1 MKTSGLTKSLP
12 SPRHLFMNSD
22 QSLDNLADILV
33 VDDEPNNLRVLSN
46 LLKNHGYKVRA
57 VLSGEMALSAAKS
70 TAPDL
75 ILLDIMMPDMDGYQV
90 CHQLK
95 NDSETCQ
102 IPVIFVS
109 AKDQGFDKVK
119 AFAVGGVDYI
129 TKPFQVEEVFARIE
143 CHLKMNELQMKLEEQ
158 NYQLQAE
165 MCQRNAAEKALQEQN
180 EQLKQEIERR
190 QITEIALQK
199 ANQEL
204 ARSNAD
210 LEQFA
215 GIASHDLRSPLATI
229 NGYAQLLQLCGKEQ
243 LDDQCNEFVAKIL
256 NLCDRTDLL
265 IGELLSYAH
274 LNQAQEPFQ
283 LLSSDRLVQ
292 QALENLRTEIYQ
304 NQAQITYDLLP
315 EIIGTE
321 SQFIQLFQNLIEN
334 AIKYRGK
341 ESPRVHLSAV
351 LQDNHYLFSIQDNGI
366 GIDEQYCAHIF
377 QIFKRLHP
385 QDYPG
390 TGIGLATCR
399 KIVERHGGSIW
410 IESQIGQGSTF
421 YFTVPTEERV
431 VEQQMIGAIA
441 APN

>member
-1 MKTSGLTKSLP
+1 
-12 SPRHLFMNSD
+12 MNSD
-22 QSLDNLADILV
+22 QSQGNLGNILI
-33 VDDEPNNLRVLSN
+33 VDDEPNNLRLLSN
-46 LLKNHGYKVRA
+46 LLKKQGYKIRA
-57 VLSGEMALSAAKS
+57 VLSGEMALSAAKLNP
-70 TAPDL
+70 PDL
-75 ILLDIMMPDMDGYQV
+75 ILMDIMMPDMDGYQV
-90 CHQLK
+90 CHHLK
-95 NDSETCQ
+95 NESDTCQ

-109 AKDQGFDKVK
+109 AKDQEFDKIK

-143 CHLKMNELQMKLEEQ
+143 CHIKLNHLQMKLEEQ

-165 MCQRNAAEKALQEQN
+165 ICQRNAAEQALQKQN
-180 EQLKQEIERR
+180 ELLKQEIEQR
-190 QITEIALQK
+190 QTIEIALQI

-229 NGYAQLLQLCGKEQ
+229 NGYAQLLQMLGKEQ
-243 LDDQCNEFVAKIL
+243 LNDKCQDFVEKIVK
-256 NLCDRTDLL
+256 LCDRTDLL
-265 IGELLSYAH
+265 IGELLSYAR
-274 LNQAQEPFQ
+274 LNQVQEPLQ

-292 QALENLRTEIYQ
+292 QALENLETEIYQ
-304 NQAQITYDLLP
+304 HQAQVTYDPLP
-315 EIIGTE
+315 AIIGTE
-321 SQFIQLFQNLIEN
+321 SQFVQLFQNLIGN

-341 ESPRVHLSAV
+341 ESPRIHLSAV
-351 LQDNHYLFSIQDNGI
+351 LQENYYLFSIQDNGI
-366 GIDEQYCAHIF
+366 GIDEQYFEHIF
-377 QIFKRLHP
+377 QIFKRLHA

-410 IESQIGQGSTF
+410 IKSQLGQGSTF

-431 VEQQMIGAIA
+431 VERQMIAAIGH
-441 APN
+441 PN

>member
-1 MKTSGLTKSLP
+1 MNKHQSSG
-12 SPRHLFMNSD
+12 
-22 QSLDNLADILV
+22 NLANILI
-33 VDDEPNNLRVLSN
+33 VDDELNNLRLLSD
-46 LLKNHGYKVRA
+46 LLKKQGYKVRA
-57 VLSGEMALSAAKS
+57 VLSGEMALSAAK
-70 TAPDL
+70 ANPPDL

-95 NDSETCQ
+95 NESDTCQ

-109 AKDQGFDKVK
+109 AKDQGFDKIK

-129 TKPFQVEEVFARIE
+129 TKPVQVEEMFARIE
-143 CHLKMNELQMKLEEQ
+143 CHLKLNYLQMKLEEQ

-165 MCQRNAAEKALQEQN
+165 ICQRNAAEKALQEQN
-180 EQLKQEIERR
+180 ERLKKEIERR
-190 QITEIALQK
+190 QNTEIALAQ

-229 NGYAQLLQLCGKEQ
+229 NGYAQILQMRGKEQ
-243 LDDQCNEFVAKIL
+243 LDDKCNDFVEQIIK
-256 NLCDRTDLL
+256 LCDRTNLL
-265 IGELLSYAH
+265 IEELLSYAQI
-274 LNQAQEPFQ
+274 NQAEESSQ
-283 LLSSDRLVQ
+283 LLPSDRLVQ
-292 QALENLRTEIYQ
+292 QALQNLTTEIYQ
-304 NQAQITYDLLP
+304 NKAYVTYDPLP

-321 SQFIQLFQNLIEN
+321 SQFVQLFQNLIGN
-334 AIKYRGK
+334 AIKYRG
-341 ESPRVHLSAV
+341 EDSPRIHLSAV

-366 GIDEQYCAHIF
+366 GIDEQYFDHIF
-377 QIFKRLHP
+377 QIFKRLHT

-410 IESQIGQGSTF
+410 LKSQVGQGSTF
-421 YFTVPTEERV
+421 YFTVPTEHRAVER
-431 VEQQMIGAIA
+431 
-441 APN
+441 

>member
-1 MKTSGLTKSLP
+1 
-12 SPRHLFMNSD
+12 NSS
-22 QSLDNLADILV
+22 QPLGTLADILI

-46 LLKNHGYKVRA
+46 LLKQQGYKVRA
-57 VLSGEMALSAAKS
+57 VLSGEMALSAAQL
-70 TAPDL
+70 TPPDL

-143 CHLKMNELQMKLEEQ
+143 CHLKLNELQMKLEEQ
-158 NYQLQAE
+158 NYQLQVE
-165 MCQRNAAEKALQEQN
+165 ICQRNDAETSLQEQN
-180 EQLKQEIERR
+180 EKLKWEIEQR
-190 QITEIALQK
+190 QITELALQK
-199 ANQEL
+199 SNQEL

-229 NGYAQLLQLCGKEQ
+229 NGYAQLLQMCGKEQ
-243 LDDQCNEFVAKIL
+243 LDEQGNHFVEQIL
-256 NLCDRTDLL
+256 KLCDRTDLL

-274 LNQAQEPFQ
+274 LNQDQEPFQ
-283 LLSSDRLVQ
+283 LLSSDRLVK
-292 QALENLRTEIYQ
+292 QALENIATEISQ
-304 NQAQITYDLLP
+304 NQAQVTYDPLP

-321 SQFIQLFQNLIEN
+321 SQFVQLFQNLIGN
-334 AIKYRGK
+334 AIKYCRE
-341 ESPRVHLSAV
+341 ESPRIHLSAV
-351 LQDNHYLFSIQDNGI
+351 VQDHHYLFSIQDNGI
-366 GIDEQYCAHIF
+366 GIDEQYSEYIF
-377 QIFKRLHP
+377 QIFKRLHA
-385 QDYPG
+385 QHYPG

-410 IESQIGQGSTF
+410 IKSQVGQGSTF
-421 YFTVPTEERV
+421 YFTVPTDQRAV
-431 VEQQMIGAIA
+431 G
-441 APN
+441 

>member
-1 MKTSGLTKSLP
+1 
-12 SPRHLFMNSD
+12 MNSD
-22 QSLDNLADILV
+22 QPLGTLADILI
-33 VDDEPNNLRVLSN
+33 VDDEPNNLRLLSN
-46 LLKNHGYKVRA
+46 LLKKQGYKVRA

-70 TAPDL
+70 TPPDL

-129 TKPFQVEEVFARIE
+129 TKPFQVEEVFARME
-143 CHLKMNELQMKLEEQ
+143 CHLKLNYLQMKLEEQ

-165 MCQRNAAEKALQEQN
+165 ICQRNAAEKALKEQN
-180 EQLKQEIERR
+180 EQLNREIKRR
-190 QITEIALQK
+190 QITEIALQR

-229 NGYAQLLQLCGKEQ
+229 NGYAQLLQMCGKEQ
-243 LDDQCNEFVAKIL
+243 LDDKCNEFLEQIL
-256 NLCDRTDLL
+256 KLCNRTNLL
-265 IGELLSYAH
+265 IGELLSYAR
-274 LNQAQEPFQ
+274 LNQVQESCQ
-283 LLSSDRLVQ
+283 LLPSDRLVQ
-292 QALENLRTEIYQ
+292 QALEHLGMEIYQ
-304 NQAQITYDLLP
+304 NKAQVTYDPLP
-315 EIIGTE
+315 EIIATE
-321 SQFIQLFQNLIEN
+321 SQFLQLFQNLIGN
-334 AIKYRGK
+334 AIKYRGE
-341 ESPRVHLSAV
+341 ESPRIHLSAV
-351 LQDNHYLFSIQDNGI
+351 LQDNCYLFSIQDNGI
-366 GIDEQYCAHIF
+366 GIEEQYSEHIF
-377 QIFKRLHP
+377 QIFKRLHA

-410 IESQIGQGSTF
+410 IKSEVGQGSIF
-421 YFTVPTEERV
+421 YFTVPTEQRV
-431 VEQQMIGAIA
+431 VERQMIEAIGH
-441 APN
+441 PN

>member
-1 MKTSGLTKSLP
+1 
-12 SPRHLFMNSD
+12 MNSA
-22 QSLDNLADILV
+22 QPLGNLADILI

-46 LLKNHGYKVRA
+46 LLKKHGYKVRA
-57 VLSGEMALSAAKS
+57 VLSGDRALAAARS
-70 TAPDL
+70 TPPDL
-75 ILLDIMMPDMDGYQV
+75 ILLDIMMPEMDGYQV

-95 NDSETCQ
+95 HESATCQ

-129 TKPFQVEEVFARIE
+129 TKPFQVEEVFARID
-143 CHLKMNELQMKLEEQ
+143 CHLKLNYLQMKLEKQ

-165 MCQRNAAEKALQEQN
+165 ICQRNAAEKALQEQN
-180 EQLKQEIERR
+180 EQLRREIERR
-190 QITEIALQK
+190 QLTELALEK

-229 NGYAQLLQLCGKEQ
+229 NGYAQLLQMCGKEQ
-243 LDDQCNEFVAKIL
+243 LDDKCNDFVKQIL
-256 NLCDRTDLL
+256 KLCDRTDLL
-265 IGELLSYAH
+265 IGELLSYAR
-274 LNQAQEPFQ
+274 LNQVQEPLQ
-283 LLSSDRLVQ
+283 LLSCDRLVQ
-292 QALENLRTEIYQ
+292 QALENLGTEIYQ
-304 NQAQITYDLLP
+304 NQAQVTYDPLP

-321 SQFIQLFQNLIEN
+321 SQFVQLFQNLIGN
-334 AIKYRGK
+334 AIKYRRE
-341 ESPRVHLSAV
+341 ESPRIHLSAV

-366 GIDEQYCAHIF
+366 GIDEEYSQYIF
-377 QIFKRLHP
+377 QIFKRLHS

-410 IESQIGQGSTF
+410 IKSQVGQGSTF
-421 YFTVPTEERV
+421 YFTVPTEQRV
-431 VEQQMIGAIA
+431 VERQMIEAIGH
-441 APN
+441 PN